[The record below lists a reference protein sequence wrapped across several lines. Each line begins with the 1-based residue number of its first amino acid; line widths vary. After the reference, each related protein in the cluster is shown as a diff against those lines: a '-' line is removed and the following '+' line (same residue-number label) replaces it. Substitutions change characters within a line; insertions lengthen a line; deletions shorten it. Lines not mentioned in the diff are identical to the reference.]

1 MSIGRGMLVGRARLT
16 GMCRVCEWVWCA
28 ACAFVEMGGW
38 GGGVLAGCVS
48 SIAEVGLLCVRAC
61 VVGRGGGLYVC
72 GEYVCVGLFVLMG
85 QCLFEGAWLHGLTF
99 CRVGEWRLRVCA

>member
-1 MSIGRGMLVGRARLT
+1 MCVVCANGCGVLRVRSLKWVG
-16 GMCRVCEWVWCA
+16 G
-28 ACAFVEMGGW
+28 

-85 QCLFEGAWLHGLTF
+85 QCLFEGAWLHVLTF